1 MRDFQDLF
9 SEMFFGGG
17 GPFGLFRTASG
28 GVAGL
33 QFAFSGG
40 GGGMGMGGF
49 GRQSSFSQFDD
60 YYEVCSVCCTVA
72 VVIDM
77 L

>member
-40 GGGMGMGGF
+40 GGGMPGFGG
-49 GRQSSFSQFDD
+49 GRQSSFSQFED
-60 YYEVCSVCCTVA
+60 YYEVR
-72 VVIDM
+72 
-77 L
+77 